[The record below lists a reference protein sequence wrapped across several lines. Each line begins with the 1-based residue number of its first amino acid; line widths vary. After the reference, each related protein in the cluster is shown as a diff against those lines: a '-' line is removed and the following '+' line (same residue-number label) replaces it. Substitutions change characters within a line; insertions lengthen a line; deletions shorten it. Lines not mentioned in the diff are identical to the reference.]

1 MVSEKDT
8 LQSSRDEPLKVD
20 WPLRVF
26 EGYYSRPLLGYL
38 LLFGMSAIWVF
49 TPRRPGSV
57 GLIVFTF
64 PWLLFGLAILNLPLL
79 FAASQRLTA
88 PLPIRRNHAL
98 EHGTIQ
104 MLLRTYGK
112 GKGISGRARPGG
124 FRVAGAKNQDDI
136 ERAFT
141 GFLALP
147 QSERLEL
154 AVADRCG
161 SMPIIAQ
168 GLGVLLLL
176 ATLCTVAV
184 WRPQPSEAGILL
196 GAQFLL
202 FLLGRRPLGR
212 FLQARRLLAL
222 DFSSARIQRIDKL
235 EPGPAERSPVFFV
248 HTEIMSSP
256 TSGPLSGDQ

>member
-1 MVSEKDT
+1 MMPEKDT
-8 LQSSRDEPLKVD
+8 LRSSRDEPLKAA

-26 EGYYSRPLLGYL
+26 VGYYRRPLLGYL
-38 LLFGMSAIWVF
+38 LLFGMSAIWIF

-79 FAASQRLTA
+79 HAASQRLTA
-88 PLPIRRNHAL
+88 PLPVRRNHAL

-104 MLLRTYGK
+104 MLLRTYGTT
-112 GKGISGRARPGG
+112 KGISGKAAPSG

-136 ERAFT
+136 ERAFAD
-141 GFLALP
+141 FLALP
-147 QSERLEL
+147 QGERLEL

-202 FLLGRRPLGR
+202 FILGRRPLGR
-212 FLQARRLLAL
+212 FLQAKRLLAL
-222 DFSSARIQRIDKL
+222 DFPSARIQRIDKV
-235 EPGPAERSPVFFV
+235 EPDLFETPPVFFV
-248 HTEIMSSP
+248 RTEIIPSP
-256 TSGPLSGDQ
+256 TSDPIPGDQ